1 MGRLFHCGE
10 HLRGSESGNLERF
23 TVSLTS
29 ISLFLGVCFVFGLV
43 VCVLFV
49 GFWCCFV
56 FLVLFPPTML
66 RSSSCPP
73 ELTTVRAVMVRAA
86 MEKKKISYWP
96 SQRDNT
102 PEDSIMCCHRH
113 RCIFLL
119 RQRGMRERFVRSFI
133 KVTDKGTTEVFEAE
147 AATSML
153 SDGKASILGA
163 SSSCVH
169 LEQIPQFRCS
179 IAASPTS
186 TPLLLFAV
194 GPNAIPTTSQLIF
207 DTSYI
212 RDLVSR
218 FDV

>member
-29 ISLFLGVCFVFGLV
+29 ISLFLGVCFVFCVV

-86 MEKKKISYWP
+86 MEKKKPLQMLCEKKNEKEIIALHKTRPEYFIYMDMRTESDPVTPKVSIP
-96 SQRDNT
+96 SKRKW
-102 PEDSIMCCHRH
+102 E
-113 RCIFLL
+113 
-119 RQRGMRERFVRSFI
+119 
-133 KVTDKGTTEVFEAE
+133 K
-147 AATSML
+147 
-153 SDGKASILGA
+153 
-163 SSSCVH
+163 
-169 LEQIPQFRCS
+169 
-179 IAASPTS
+179 
-186 TPLLLFAV
+186 
-194 GPNAIPTTSQLIF
+194 
-207 DTSYI
+207 
-212 RDLVSR
+212 
-218 FDV
+218 

>member
-29 ISLFLGVCFVFGLV
+29 ISLFLGVCFVFGVV

-86 MEKKKISYWP
+86 MEKKKSPTGPVKGITLRRIALCAVTVTAAFS
-96 SQRDNT
+96 SSVREECERD
-102 PEDSIMCCHRH
+102 
-113 RCIFLL
+113 
-119 RQRGMRERFVRSFI
+119 
-133 KVTDKGTTEVFEAE
+133 
-147 AATSML
+147 
-153 SDGKASILGA
+153 
-163 SSSCVH
+163 SCVH
-169 LEQIPQFRCS
+169 S
-179 IAASPTS
+179 SKSPTRV
-186 TPLLLFAV
+186 PL
-194 GPNAIPTTSQLIF
+194 N
-207 DTSYI
+207 
-212 RDLVSR
+212 
-218 FDV
+218 